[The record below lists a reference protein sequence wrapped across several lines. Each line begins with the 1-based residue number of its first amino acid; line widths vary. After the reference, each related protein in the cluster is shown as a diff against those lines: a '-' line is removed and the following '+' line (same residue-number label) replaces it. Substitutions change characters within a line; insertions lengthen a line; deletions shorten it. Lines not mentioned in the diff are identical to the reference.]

1 LGIPRKK
8 METDAEMMEISAEDA
23 GMILDA
29 LGHDESPEDAFVAN
43 LHDDPA
49 MKDLHNIYTAKNPDD
64 ADMMDTHEPDMLVNL
79 IVGDAPQMNTPSTES
94 MLMETVGTTTDP
106 VTKTVPF
113 DLEGPTFQHNTQT
126 PHLIEEEVPTM
137 DQKRPSHAYFGGDH
151 GAVGPSAAQPGN
163 DASHEQP
170 IEMEA
175 EGTNAAGLDSGDA
188 ETILE
193 AIPPSEG
200 PTVKYYE
207 EAPSE
212 SRLLLSLRGEDDS
225 EFPGLSSALG
235 DKRSQKILTKELLRE
250 VAKVRCKYFK
260 SPEHDSGTKGRAI
273 VPSQMSVKQLEKWLY
288 ENPIVLDEEK
298 PYLRKELRILTN
310 EWGITKPESQEDTS
324 EPDAEYK
331 DWEPKA
337 KESKF
342 NALLRSFCQFTIT
355 PLVWITKRLRG
366 DKQSS

>member
-235 DKRSQKILTKELLRE
+235 DKRSPRITVQMLRE
-250 VAKVRCKYFK
+250 IAKVRSNHFAKNK
-260 SPEHDSGTKGRAI
+260 ATRGKKIGPANMGKN
-273 VPSQMSVKQLEKWLY
+273 QLQRWLDN
-288 ENPIVLDEEK
+288 NPIVLDVEK
-298 PYLRKELRILTN
+298 PYLRQELRKLTDQ
-310 EWGITKPESQEDTS
+310 WGITEPQQDAM

-331 DWEPKA
+331 DFEPAKP

-342 NALLRSFCQFTIT
+342 LQLLRSFCKLTCWPFS
-355 PLVWITKRLRG
+355 WIAKRG
-366 DKQSS
+366 GEQEPS